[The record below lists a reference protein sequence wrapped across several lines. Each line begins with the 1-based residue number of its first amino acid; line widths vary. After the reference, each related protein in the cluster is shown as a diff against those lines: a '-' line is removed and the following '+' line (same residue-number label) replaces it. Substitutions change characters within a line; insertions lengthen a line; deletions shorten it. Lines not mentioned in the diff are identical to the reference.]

1 MKLLPFIATLF
12 LTLSSCQPSTERPP
26 NETVLADTVGFAGF
40 GFELLLAKIEQLEA
54 KLQEQNSIQQQL
66 DATSKLISTLQR
78 RLDETQST
86 LQARDAL
93 VGNLQQ
99 KLSQSESQFRQ
110 AQDNLAKQ
118 VTQNVQLNR
127 NVYILSGYPSCRDA
141 PDQTGPQKLRV
152 GSQTVQGY
160 CEQDDYGG
168 GWLVIQRRSSG
179 GLGAESFNR
188 SWADYRNGFGSL
200 DGDHWWGLE
209 KVHLLTKGHVHELLV
224 EVTDGFWGIQWA
236 KWNRFQLGSEMK
248 RYEIVLLEGCSG
260 NGTCYGLEK
269 GEPFNTFD
277 RSSSES
283 CEEMVRE
290 GGWWLKSFCRS
301 NLNAIIRSSN
311 QESNMIWHHSQK
323 LSSRIMIRMKIDNL

>member
-1 MKLLPFIATLF
+1 M
-12 LTLSSCQPSTERPP
+12 S
-26 NETVLADTVGFAGF
+26 
-40 GFELLLAKIEQLEA
+40 
-54 KLQEQNSIQQQL
+54 QN
-66 DATSKLISTLQR
+66 A
-78 RLDETQST
+78 
-86 LQARDAL
+86 
-93 VGNLQQ
+93 
-99 KLSQSESQFRQ
+99 
-110 AQDNLAKQ
+110 
-118 VTQNVQLNR
+118 QLNQNFLENLR
-127 NVYILSGYPSCRDA
+127 QVHTLNGYPSCRDA

-179 GLGAESFNR
+179 GLGAECFNR

-290 GGWWLKSFCRS
+290 GGWWLKSFCR
-301 NLNAIIRSSN
+301 R
-311 QESNMIWHHSQK
+311 
-323 LSSRIMIRMKIDNL
+323 